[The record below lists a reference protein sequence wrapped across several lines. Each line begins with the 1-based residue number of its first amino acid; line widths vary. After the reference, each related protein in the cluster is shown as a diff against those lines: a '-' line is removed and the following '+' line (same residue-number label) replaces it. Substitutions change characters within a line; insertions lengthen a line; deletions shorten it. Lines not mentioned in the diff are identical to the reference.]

1 MMNRRDTIKSLL
13 LGSVAVG
20 LTVQGCAPKEDNSVK
35 EQPKANDGNFYGRTP
50 EEAAR
55 DKRLQ
60 EEVFFNDHELE
71 TIAVLCDIIL
81 PKNDEFGSASDAK
94 VPDFI
99 EFIVKDMPYHQM
111 PIRGGIMW
119 LDNYCN
125 KNYDKE
131 FKKCSNTEQ
140 LAVCDLIAYPKK
152 TLPEHKQGE
161 KFFTKMRNLTLTGY
175 FTSKMGIQ
183 DLGYKGNTPN
193 VWDGVPED
201 VLKAHGFEYDAAW
214 LAKCVDQSKRGDL
227 AKWDD
232 DGNLIS

>member
-1 MMNRRDTIKSLL
+1 MNRRDTIKSLL

-20 LTVQGCAPKEDNSVK
+20 LTVQGCAPKGDSPDTTLPKSEDT
-35 EQPKANDGNFYGRTP
+35 PFYGRTP
-50 EEAAR
+50 QEKAR
-55 DKRLQ
+55 DKKLH
-60 EEVFFNDHELE
+60 EASYFNEHELE

-81 PKNDEFGSASDAK
+81 PKNEKFGSATDAK

-131 FKKCSNTEQ
+131 FKRCSNTEQ
-140 LAVCDLIAYPKK
+140 LAVCDLIAYPKRTK
-152 TLPEHKQGE
+152 PEHKQGE
-161 KFFTKMRNLTLTGY
+161 KFFTKMRDLTLTGY
-175 FTSKMGIQ
+175 YTSKMGIQ

-193 VWDGVPED
+193 IWDGVPED
-201 VLKAHGFEYDAAW
+201 VLKAHGFEYDEEW
-214 LAKCVDQSKRGDL
+214 LAKCVDQSKRGEL
-227 AKWDD
+227 AKWDTE
-232 DGNLIS
+232 GNLIS